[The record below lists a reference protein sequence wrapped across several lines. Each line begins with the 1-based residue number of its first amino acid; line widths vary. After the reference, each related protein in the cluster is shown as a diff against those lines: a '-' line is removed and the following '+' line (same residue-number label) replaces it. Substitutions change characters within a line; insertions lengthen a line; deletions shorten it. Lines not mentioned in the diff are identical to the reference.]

1 MEKLPDEL
9 KLIVSR
15 KHKENWELNSVLIAV
30 KSEVEARERSGI
42 RPSDKPPSKKPPFS
56 GNGTASALL
65 TGEGKELSCL
75 FCKGNHRASGCTVVT
90 NMYGG

>member
-1 MEKLPDEL
+1 MQYGALLIPILMEKLPDEL

-42 RPSDKPPSKKPPFS
+42 RPSDKPPSKKHPS
-56 GNGTASALL
+56 Q
-65 TGEGKELSCL
+65 EMELRVRC
-75 FCKGNHRASGCTVVT
+75 
-90 NMYGG
+90 